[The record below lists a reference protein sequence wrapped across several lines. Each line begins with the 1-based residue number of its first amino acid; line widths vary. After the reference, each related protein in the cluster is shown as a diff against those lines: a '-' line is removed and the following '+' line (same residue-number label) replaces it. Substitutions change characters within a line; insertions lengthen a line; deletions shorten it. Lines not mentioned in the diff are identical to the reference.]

1 MNQNTILRLVI
12 EEAVRNLPQT
22 QQDKANALAVQILEI
37 ANQGDEVA
45 LALALASAKFA
56 EANE

>member
-12 EEAVRNLPQT
+12 EDQVRKLT
-22 QQDKANALAVQILEI
+22 QEEQDKVSDLVGQILDI
-37 ANQGDEVA
+37 ANQSDEGA
-45 LALALASAKFA
+45 IALALASAKFA

>member
-12 EEAVRNLPQT
+12 EEHVRKLTQEEQGKVSNL
-22 QQDKANALAVQILEI
+22 AGQILGI
-37 ANQGDEVA
+37 ANQSNEGA
-45 LALALASAKFA
+45 IALALASAKFA

>member
-12 EEAVRNLPQT
+12 EDQVRKLT
-22 QQDKANALAVQILEI
+22 QEEQDKVSDLAGHILEI
-37 ANQGDEVA
+37 ANQSNEGA
-45 LALALASAKFA
+45 IALALASAKFA

>member
-12 EEAVRNLPQT
+12 EEQVRKLTQEEQGKVSNL
-22 QQDKANALAVQILEI
+22 AGQILGI
-37 ANQGDEVA
+37 ANQSNEGA
-45 LALALASAKFA
+45 IALALASAKFA

>member
-12 EEAVRNLPQT
+12 EEAVRKLT
-22 QQDKANALAVQILEI
+22 QEEQDKVNDLARQILVV
-37 ANQGDEVA
+37 ANQSNEGA
-45 LALALASAKFA
+45 IALALASAKFA

>member
-12 EEAVRNLPQT
+12 EEQVRKLTQEEQGKVSNL
-22 QQDKANALAVQILEI
+22 AGQILGI
-37 ANQGDEVA
+37 ANQSNEGSI
-45 LALALASAKFA
+45 ALALASSKFA

>member
-12 EEAVRNLPQT
+12 EEHVRKLTQEEQGKVSNL
-22 QQDKANALAVQILEI
+22 AGQILGI
-37 ANQGDEVA
+37 ANQSNEGA
-45 LALALASAKFA
+45 IALALASVKFT

>member
-12 EEAVRNLPQT
+12 EEAVRKLT
-22 QQDKANALAVQILEI
+22 QEEQDKVNDLARQILGV
-37 ANQGDEVA
+37 ANQSNEGA
-45 LALALASAKFA
+45 IALALASAKFA

>member
-12 EEAVRNLPQT
+12 EEQVRKLT
-22 QQDKANALAVQILEI
+22 QEEQDKVSDLAGQILEI
-37 ANQGDEVA
+37 SNQSNEGA
-45 LALALASAKFA
+45 IALALASAKFA